1 VLFTERFV
9 APEQFPVDLREFFEQ
24 FIKLIK
30 MGDALAGALL
40 LFGTFKQ
47 EFLDLTG
54 RQALGQIVKWSVLLP
69 VVTTAIGLAALA
81 IAFNEGGAHEVRVD
95 GDLMDDGGF
104 ALAQGQSG
112 SAAGRE
118 YPSHK
123 YG

>member
-1 VLFTERFV
+1 
-9 APEQFPVDLREFFEQ
+9 
-24 FIKLIK
+24 

-47 EFLDLTG
+47 EFLDMTG

-69 VVTTAIGLAALA
+69 LVTTAVGLAALA
-81 IAFNEGGAHEVRVD
+81 IAFNEGGAHEVRVH

-118 YPSHK
+118 YPSPK

>member
-1 VLFTERFV
+1 
-9 APEQFPVDLREFFEQ
+9 
-24 FIKLIK
+24 
-30 MGDALAGALL
+30 LAGALL
-40 LFGTFKQ
+40 LLGTFKQ
-47 EFLDLTG
+47 EFLDMTG

-69 VVTTAIGLAALA
+69 LVTTAIGLAALA

>member
-1 VLFTERFV
+1 
-9 APEQFPVDLREFFEQ
+9 LREFFEQ
-24 FIKLIK
+24 LIELIK

-40 LFGTFKQ
+40 LFGAFKQ
-47 EFLDLTG
+47 EFLYMTRG
-54 RQALGQIVKWSVLLP
+54 QALSQIVKWSVLLP
-69 VVTTAIGLAALA
+69 LVTSAVGLAAFA
-81 IAFNEGGAHEVRVD
+81 IAFNQGGAHEVSVH